1 MCLEEIDLKVAVV
14 DVVKNSK
21 YMSISNI
28 YFSSYILLIMNGNI
42 GHPRIGGA
50 SFRCNNCSK
59 YKCLLPMTF
68 KGNMTNN
75 HYYHPGNRAS
85 WSKRMRPN
93 GGNGYNGNARSANR
107 PGITRLG

>member
-28 YFSSYILLIMNGNI
+28 YSSSYILVIMNGNI
-42 GHPRIGGA
+42 GHSRIGGA
-50 SFRCNNCSK
+50 SFKCNNCSK
-59 YKCLLPMTF
+59 DNCLLPMTF

-93 GGNGYNGNARSANR
+93 GGNGYNGNARSSNR